1 MQKYTFLN
9 AFKRDL
15 AKRIRVNHGS
25 YELLNIH
32 IFNWYKALYSA
43 STSTIHHLDFIRVI
57 R

>member
-15 AKRIRVNHGS
+15 AKRICVNHGS